1 MRRTYCYSARPEPVV
16 VAQEIPKSC
25 GTDRQ
30 IAPNKK
36 PRRPRS
42 TGLSYVEAEAGI
54 EPAWADL
61 QATRKNYYF
70 QTVTRVFLRALVI
83 GSTLKSLV

>member
-1 MRRTYCYSARPEPVV
+1 MKLLPSANAAHILIFSTTRTSS
-16 VAQEIPKSC
+16 SC

-42 TGLSYVEAEAGI
+42 TGLSNVEAEAGI